1 MDQAMLIA
9 ELRARQD
16 AADGAIEKLDARV
29 TRHDEIIGE
38 LREAVAK
45 VATKDDVAALRKDI
59 NETFYQQ
66 LKEAHSSIP
75 AKIGLLIAAAALIA
89 PIVALFVSHHG

>member
-1 MDQAMLIA
+1 MAIA
-9 ELRARQD
+9 ELRERVNGHND
-16 AADGAIEKLDARV
+16 AIEKLETRV

-59 NETFYQQ
+59 SETFYSN

-75 AKIGLLIAAAALIA
+75 GRIGLLIAAGSLVVTV
-89 PIVALFVSHHG
+89 VALFVSHHG